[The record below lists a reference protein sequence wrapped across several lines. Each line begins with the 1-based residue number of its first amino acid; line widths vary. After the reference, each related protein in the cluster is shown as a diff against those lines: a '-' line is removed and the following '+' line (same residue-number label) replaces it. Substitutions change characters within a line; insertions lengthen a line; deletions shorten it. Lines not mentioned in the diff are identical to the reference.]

1 MKIQRM
7 LARGGVNE
15 VIALLLFA
23 GLVAIFA
30 QVIVPLITR

>member
-1 MKIQRM
+1 MKIQR
-7 LARGGVNE
+7 LVARAGVNE
-15 VIALLLFA
+15 AIGLLLFA